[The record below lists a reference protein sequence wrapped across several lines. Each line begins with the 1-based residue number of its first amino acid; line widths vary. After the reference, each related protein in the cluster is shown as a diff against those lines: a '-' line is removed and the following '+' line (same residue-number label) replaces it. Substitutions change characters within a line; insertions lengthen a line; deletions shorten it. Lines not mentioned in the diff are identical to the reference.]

1 MNRQSRAVT
10 RAGIGDLARGLRAGP
25 AGIATTPDLYSHVM
39 PGMQAAVAQGVD
51 AAIRTALE
59 H

>member
-1 MNRQSRAVT
+1 MASGVNPKVIGE
-10 RAGIGDLARGLRAGP
+10 RAGYASV
-25 AGIATTPDLYSHVM
+25 ATTLDLYGHVM
-39 PGMQAAVAQGVD
+39 PGMQEEVAQGVD